1 MDKETF
7 FKTGE
12 YFIRL
17 VRFGASGGEGLP
29 PEKPKEVSWRDIL
42 LLSEKHS
49 LAALTYSALSRLEK
63 KPDGETAEKWE
74 HAYRVGV
81 HADIQQEFAWEEI
94 KERFSKEGIKLLPL
108 KGILLK
114 SLYPEPAFRSM
125 GDLDI
130 LYEEKD
136 FEKIKALMRE
146 SGYEYRKESAGS
158 NHQIFFRP
166 PVTTVELHRTLLN
179 ETSPFAEYYKDVW
192 RRALPTAEPFVC
204 ELSRE
209 DEYIFLLIHGHKHFS
224 GAGSGVRTILDFW
237 LYLKRYGK
245 ELDRKYIAA
254 ELSRAQEIARRS
266 AAPSIQEIARRSASP
281 HVQEIARRSVA
292 PYIQEIA
299 RQSAASHA
307 QEIARQSASPSIQET
322 SQTAKSENLRNTEP
336 ETAFNP
342 FEETA
347 PVITAETAAETE
359 ASLEEFEKTLKRE
372 IILWFSAENPTLDET
387 GVALLS
393 DGVYGRIEKLWDKGL
408 KEQGKGRYLTG
419 RLFPPYKVMKQRYTL
434 LEKLPFLLP
443 FFWIWRLIR
452 AAFCRRKAA
461 AAEYRYIREKSRKE
475 KKSG

>member
-7 FKTGE
+7 FETGK

-29 PEKPKEVSWRDIL
+29 PEKPEEVSWRDIL

-74 HAYRVGV
+74 HAYRVCV

-94 KERFSKEGIKLLPL
+94 KERFSEQGIKFLPL

-130 LYEEKD
+130 LYEEKN
-136 FEKIKALMRE
+136 FEKIKTLMRE
-146 SGYEYRKESAGS
+146 SGYEYRTESAGS

-166 PVTTVELHRTLLN
+166 PVTTVELHRALLN
-179 ETSPFAEYYKDVW
+179 DTSPFAEYYKDVW
-192 RRALPTAEPFVC
+192 RRAPPTAESFVC
-204 ELSRE
+204 RLSRE

-224 GAGSGVRTILDFW
+224 GAGSGVRTVLDFW

-254 ELSRAQEIARRS
+254 ELSRAQEIAR
-266 AAPSIQEIARRSASP
+266 QSASP
-281 HVQEIARRSVA
+281 HV
-292 PYIQEIA
+292 
-299 RQSAASHA
+299 

-322 SQTAKSENLRNTEP
+322 FQTAKSENLRNTDP

-342 FEETA
+342 FEEAA
-347 PVITAETAAETE
+347 PDMIVETAAETE
-359 ASLEEFEKTLKRE
+359 SPLEEFEKTLERE
-372 IILWFSAENPTLDET
+372 INLWFSAENPTLDET

-393 DGVYGRIEKLWDKGL
+393 DGVYGRIEKLWERKLQEKG
-408 KEQGKGRYLTG
+408 KFKYFAE
-419 RLFPPYKVMKQRYTL
+419 RLFPPYKVMKQRFTL

-452 AAFCRRKAA
+452 GAFCRHKAA
-461 AAEYRYIREKSRKE
+461 AAEYRYIRKKSRKE

>member
-29 PEKPKEVSWRDIL
+29 PEKPEEVSWRDIL

-63 KPDGETAEKWE
+63 KPDGETAEQWE
-74 HAYRVGV
+74 HAYRVCV

-94 KERFSKEGIKLLPL
+94 KERFSEQGIKFLPL

-130 LYEEKD
+130 LYEEKN
-136 FEKIKALMRE
+136 FEKIKTLMRE
-146 SGYEYRKESAGS
+146 SGYEYRTESAGS

-166 PVTTVELHRTLLN
+166 PVTKVELHRALLN
-179 ETSPFAEYYKDVW
+179 DTSPFAEYYKGVW

-204 ELSRE
+204 RLSRE

-224 GAGSGVRTILDFW
+224 GAGSGVRTVLDFW

-254 ELSRAQEIARRS
+254 ELSRAQEIAR
-266 AAPSIQEIARRSASP
+266 QSASP
-281 HVQEIARRSVA
+281 
-292 PYIQEIA
+292 
-299 RQSAASHA
+299 HA
-307 QEIARQSASPSIQET
+307 QEIACQSASPSMQET
-322 SQTAKSENLRNTEP
+322 SQTAKSENLRNTDP

-342 FEETA
+342 FEEA
-347 PVITAETAAETE
+347 ASDMIVETAAETE
-359 ASLEEFEKTLKRE
+359 APLEEFEKTLERE
-372 IILWFSAENPTLDET
+372 ISLWFSAENPTLDET

-393 DGVYGRIEKLWDKGL
+393 DGVYGRIEKLWERKLQEKG
-408 KEQGKGRYLTG
+408 KFKYFAE
-419 RLFPPYKVMKQRYTL
+419 RLFPPYKVMKQRFTL

-452 AAFCRRKAA
+452 GAFCRRKAA

>member
-1 MDKETF
+1 MDRERF

-17 VRFGASGGEGLP
+17 VRFGASGGEGVP

-42 LLSEKHS
+42 LLSESHS

-74 HAYRVGV
+74 HACRVGV

-158 NHQIFFRP
+158 NHQIFFRA
-166 PVTTVELHRTLLN
+166 PVTTVELHRALLN

-204 ELSRE
+204 RLSRE

-224 GAGSGVRTILDFW
+224 GAGSGVRTVLDFW

-254 ELSRAQEIARRS
+254 ELSRAQEIARFS
-266 AAPSIQEIARRSASP
+266 APS
-281 HVQEIARRSVA
+281 HVQD
-292 PYIQEIA
+292 IA
-299 RQSAASHA
+299 RQSAAPSFEKGA
-307 QEIARQSASPSIQET
+307 NDSRTAVSEISLGSAT
-322 SQTAKSENLRNTEP
+322 
-336 ETAFNP
+336 
-342 FEETA
+342 
-347 PVITAETAAETE
+347 ETE
-359 ASLEEFEKTLKRE
+359 APLKEFEKTLERE
-372 IILWFSAENPTLDET
+372 ISLWFSAENPMLDET

-393 DGVYGRIEKLWDKGL
+393 DGVYGRIEKLWERKLQEKG
-408 KEQGKGRYLTG
+408 KFKYFAE
-419 RLFPPYKVMKQRYTL
+419 RLFPPYKVMKQRFTL

>member
-1 MDKETF
+1 MDRETF

-29 PEKPKEVSWRDIL
+29 PEKPEEVSWRDIL

-63 KPDGETAEKWE
+63 KPDKETAEKWE
-74 HAYRVGV
+74 HAYRVCV

-146 SGYEYRKESAGS
+146 SGYEYRTESAGS

-166 PVTTVELHRTLLN
+166 PVTTVELHRALLN
-179 ETSPFAEYYKDVW
+179 DTSPFAEYYKDVW

-204 ELSRE
+204 RLSRE

-224 GAGSGVRTILDFW
+224 GAGSGVRTVLDFW

-254 ELSRAQEIARRS
+254 ELSRAQEI
-266 AAPSIQEIARRSASP
+266 
-281 HVQEIARRSVA
+281 V
-292 PYIQEIA
+292 
-299 RQSAASHA
+299 RQSALPHA
-307 QEIARQSASPSIQET
+307 QEIARQSASPSVQEI
-322 SQTAKSENLRNTEP
+322 SRTAKSENLRNTDP

-342 FEETA
+342 FEEAA
-347 PVITAETAAETE
+347 PDMIVETAAETE
-359 ASLEEFEKTLKRE
+359 APLEEFEKTLERE
-372 IILWFSAENPTLDET
+372 ISLWFSAENPTLDET

-393 DGVYGRIEKLWDKGL
+393 DGVYGRIEKLWERKLQEKG
-408 KEQGKGRYLTG
+408 KFKYFAE
-419 RLFPPYKVMKQRYTL
+419 RLFPPYKVMKQRFTL

-452 AAFCRRKAA
+452 PAVDS
-461 AAEYRYIREKSRKE
+461 YRLSHCLELFPRPCIWI
-475 KKSG
+475 

>member
-29 PEKPKEVSWRDIL
+29 PEKPEEVSWRDIF

-74 HAYRVGV
+74 HAYRVCV

-146 SGYEYRKESAGS
+146 SGYEYRTESAGS

-166 PVTTVELHRTLLN
+166 PVTTVELHRALLN

-204 ELSRE
+204 RLSRE

-224 GAGSGVRTILDFW
+224 GAGSGVRTVLDFW

-254 ELSRAQEIARRS
+254 ELSRAQEIAR
-266 AAPSIQEIARRSASP
+266 
-281 HVQEIARRSVA
+281 
-292 PYIQEIA
+292 
-299 RQSAASHA
+299 QSAASHA
-307 QEIARQSASPSIQET
+307 QEIARQSASPHAQEIACQSASPSIQET
-322 SQTAKSENLRNTEP
+322 SQTAKSENLRNTDP

-342 FEETA
+342 FEEA
-347 PVITAETAAETE
+347 ASDMIVETAAETE
-359 ASLEEFEKTLKRE
+359 APLEEFEKTLERE
-372 IILWFSAENPTLDET
+372 ISL
-387 GVALLS
+387 
-393 DGVYGRIEKLWDKGL
+393 
-408 KEQGKGRYLTG
+408 
-419 RLFPPYKVMKQRYTL
+419 
-434 LEKLPFLLP
+434 
-443 FFWIWRLIR
+443 
-452 AAFCRRKAA
+452 
-461 AAEYRYIREKSRKE
+461 
-475 KKSG
+475 

>member
-29 PEKPKEVSWRDIL
+29 PEKPEEVSWRDIL

-63 KPDGETAEKWE
+63 KPDGETAEQWE
-74 HAYRVGV
+74 HAYRVCV

-94 KERFSKEGIKLLPL
+94 KERFSEQGIKFLPL

-130 LYEEKD
+130 LYEEKN
-136 FEKIKALMRE
+136 FEKIKTLMRE
-146 SGYEYRKESAGS
+146 SGYEYRTESAGS

-166 PVTTVELHRTLLN
+166 PVTTVELHRALLN
-179 ETSPFAEYYKDVW
+179 DTSPFAEYYKGVW

-204 ELSRE
+204 RLSRE

-224 GAGSGVRTILDFW
+224 GAGSGVRTVLDFW

-254 ELSRAQEIARRS
+254 ELSRAQEIAR
-266 AAPSIQEIARRSASP
+266 QSASP
-281 HVQEIARRSVA
+281 
-292 PYIQEIA
+292 
-299 RQSAASHA
+299 HA
-307 QEIARQSASPSIQET
+307 QEIACQSASPSMQET
-322 SQTAKSENLRNTEP
+322 SQTAKSENLRNTDP

-342 FEETA
+342 FEEA
-347 PVITAETAAETE
+347 ASDMIVETAAETE
-359 ASLEEFEKTLKRE
+359 APLEEFEKTLERE
-372 IILWFSAENPTLDET
+372 ISLWFSAENPTLDET

-393 DGVYGRIEKLWDKGL
+393 DGVYGRIEKLWERKLQEKG
-408 KEQGKGRYLTG
+408 KFKYFAE
-419 RLFPPYKVMKQRYTL
+419 RLFPPYKVMKQRFTL

-452 AAFCRRKAA
+452 GAFCRRKAA

>member
-29 PEKPKEVSWRDIL
+29 PEKPEEVSWRDIL

-74 HAYRVGV
+74 HAYRVCV

-94 KERFSKEGIKLLPL
+94 KERFSEQGIKFLPL

-130 LYEEKD
+130 LYEEKN
-136 FEKIKALMRE
+136 FEKIKTLMRE
-146 SGYEYRKESAGS
+146 SGYEYRTESAGS
-158 NHQIFFRP
+158 KHRMFFRP
-166 PVTTVELHRTLLN
+166 PVTTVELHRALLN
-179 ETSPFAEYYKDVW
+179 DTSPFAEYYKDVW
-192 RRALPTAEPFVC
+192 RRALPTAESFVC
-204 ELSRE
+204 RLSRE

-224 GAGSGVRTILDFW
+224 GAGSGVRTVLDFW

-254 ELSRAQEIARRS
+254 ERSRAQEMGR
-266 AAPSIQEIARRSASP
+266 ESASP
-281 HVQEIARRSVA
+281 
-292 PYIQEIA
+292 
-299 RQSAASHA
+299 HA
-307 QEIARQSASPSIQET
+307 QEIACQSASPSIQET
-322 SQTAKSENLRNTEP
+322 SQTAKSENLRNTDP

-342 FEETA
+342 FEEA
-347 PVITAETAAETE
+347 ASDMIVETAAETE
-359 ASLEEFEKTLKRE
+359 APLEEFEKTLERE
-372 IILWFSAENPTLDET
+372 ISLWFSAENPTLDET

-393 DGVYGRIEKLWDKGL
+393 DGVYGRIEKLWERKLQEKG
-408 KEQGKGRYLTG
+408 KFKYFAE
-419 RLFPPYKVMKQRYTL
+419 RLFPPYKVMKQRFTL

-452 AAFCRRKAA
+452 GAFCRRKAA

>member
-29 PEKPKEVSWRDIL
+29 PEKPEEVRWRDIL

-74 HAYRVGV
+74 HAYRVCV

-94 KERFSKEGIKLLPL
+94 KERFSKEGIKFLPL

-146 SGYEYRKESAGS
+146 SGYEYRTESAGS

-166 PVTTVELHRTLLN
+166 PVTTVELHRALLN
-179 ETSPFAEYYKDVW
+179 DTSPFAEYYKDVW

-204 ELSRE
+204 RLSRE

-224 GAGSGVRTILDFW
+224 GAGSGVRTVLDFW

-254 ELSRAQEIARRS
+254 ELSRAQEIARQS
-266 AAPSIQEIARRSASP
+266 ALP
-281 HVQEIARRSVA
+281 HV
-292 PYIQEIA
+292 
-299 RQSAASHA
+299 
-307 QEIARQSASPSIQET
+307 QEIARQSASPHAQET
-322 SQTAKSENLRNTEP
+322 FHQ
-336 ETAFNP
+336 
-342 FEETA
+342 
-347 PVITAETAAETE
+347 I
-359 ASLEEFEKTLKRE
+359 
-372 IILWFSAENPTLDET
+372 
-387 GVALLS
+387 
-393 DGVYGRIEKLWDKGL
+393 GRAH
-408 KEQGKGRYLTG
+408 
-419 RLFPPYKVMKQRYTL
+419 V
-434 LEKLPFLLP
+434 
-443 FFWIWRLIR
+443 
-452 AAFCRRKAA
+452 
-461 AAEYRYIREKSRKE
+461 
-475 KKSG
+475 

>member
-29 PEKPKEVSWRDIL
+29 PEKPEEVSWRDIL

-63 KPDGETAEKWE
+63 KPDGETAEQWE
-74 HAYRVGV
+74 HAYRVCV

-94 KERFSKEGIKLLPL
+94 KERFSEQGIKFLTL

-130 LYEEKD
+130 LYEEKN
-136 FEKIKALMRE
+136 FEKIKTLMRE
-146 SGYEYRKESAGS
+146 SGYEYRTESAGS

-166 PVTTVELHRTLLN
+166 PVTTVELHRALLN
-179 ETSPFAEYYKDVW
+179 DTSPFAEYYKGVW

-204 ELSRE
+204 RLSRE

-224 GAGSGVRTILDFW
+224 GAGSGVRTVLDFW

-254 ELSRAQEIARRS
+254 ELSRAQEIAR
-266 AAPSIQEIARRSASP
+266 QSASP
-281 HVQEIARRSVA
+281 
-292 PYIQEIA
+292 
-299 RQSAASHA
+299 HA
-307 QEIARQSASPSIQET
+307 QEIACQSASPSMQET
-322 SQTAKSENLRNTEP
+322 SQTAKSENLRNTDP

-342 FEETA
+342 FEEA
-347 PVITAETAAETE
+347 ASDMIVETAAETE
-359 ASLEEFEKTLKRE
+359 APLEEFEKTLERE
-372 IILWFSAENPTLDET
+372 ISLWFSAENPTLDET

-393 DGVYGRIEKLWDKGL
+393 DGVYGRIEKLWERKLQEKG
-408 KEQGKGRYLTG
+408 KFKYFAE
-419 RLFPPYKVMKQRYTL
+419 RLFPPYKVMKQRFTL

-443 FFWIWRLIR
+443 FFLDL
-452 AAFCRRKAA
+452 AADSRGVLPPQSGGRRISV
-461 AAEYRYIREKSRKE
+461 YPRKE
-475 KKSG
+475 P

>member
-1 MDKETF
+1 M
-7 FKTGE
+7 
-12 YFIRL
+12 
-17 VRFGASGGEGLP
+17 
-29 PEKPKEVSWRDIL
+29 
-42 LLSEKHS
+42 
-49 LAALTYSALSRLEK
+49 EK

-74 HAYRVGV
+74 HAYRVCV

-146 SGYEYRKESAGS
+146 SGYEYRTESAGS

-166 PVTTVELHRTLLN
+166 PVTTVELHRALLN

-204 ELSRE
+204 RLSRE

-224 GAGSGVRTILDFW
+224 GAGSGVRTVLDFW

-254 ELSRAQEIARRS
+254 ELSRAQEIARQS
-266 AAPSIQEIARRSASP
+266 AASHA
-281 HVQEIARRSVA
+281 
-292 PYIQEIA
+292 QEIA
-299 RQSAASHA
+299 RQSALPHV

-322 SQTAKSENLRNTEP
+322 SQTAKSENLRNTDP

-342 FEETA
+342 FEEA
-347 PVITAETAAETE
+347 ASDMIVETAAETE
-359 ASLEEFEKTLKRE
+359 APLEEFEKTLERE
-372 IILWFSAENPTLDET
+372 ISLWFSAENPTPDET

-393 DGVYGRIEKLWDKGL
+393 DGVYGRIEKLWERKLQEKG
-408 KEQGKGRYLTG
+408 KFKYFAE
-419 RLFPPYKVMKQRYTL
+419 RLFPPYKVMKQRFTL

-452 AAFCRRKAA
+452 GAFCRRKARPPNIGISA
-461 AAEYRYIREKSRKE
+461 KRAVKRKRADKEAEGTLRFFNLRF
-475 KKSG
+475 

>member
-7 FKTGE
+7 FETGK

-29 PEKPKEVSWRDIL
+29 PEKPEEVSWRDIL

-74 HAYRVGV
+74 HAYRVCV

-94 KERFSKEGIKLLPL
+94 KERFSEQRIKFLPL

-130 LYEEKD
+130 LYEEKN
-136 FEKIKALMRE
+136 FEKIKTLMRE
-146 SGYEYRKESAGS
+146 SGYEYRTESAGS

-166 PVTTVELHRTLLN
+166 PVTTVELHRALLN
-179 ETSPFAEYYKDVW
+179 DTSPFAEYYKDAW

-204 ELSRE
+204 RLSRE

-224 GAGSGVRTILDFW
+224 GAGSGVRTVLDFW

-245 ELDRKYIAA
+245 ELDRKYIAT
-254 ELSRAQEIARRS
+254 ELSRAQEIAR
-266 AAPSIQEIARRSASP
+266 QSASP
-281 HVQEIARRSVA
+281 
-292 PYIQEIA
+292 
-299 RQSAASHA
+299 HA
-307 QEIARQSASPSIQET
+307 QEIACQSASPSIQET
-322 SQTAKSENLRNTEP
+322 SQTAKSENLRNTDP

-342 FEETA
+342 FEEA
-347 PVITAETAAETE
+347 ASDMIVETAAETE
-359 ASLEEFEKTLKRE
+359 APLEEFEKTLERE
-372 IILWFSAENPTLDET
+372 ISLWFSAENPTLDET

-393 DGVYGRIEKLWDKGL
+393 DGVYGRIEKLWERKLQEKG
-408 KEQGKGRYLTG
+408 KFKYFAE
-419 RLFPPYKVMKQRYTL
+419 RLFPPYKVMKQRFTL

-443 FFWIWRLIR
+443 
-452 AAFCRRKAA
+452 FCRRKAA

>member
-7 FKTGE
+7 FETGK

-29 PEKPKEVSWRDIL
+29 PEKPEEVSWRDIL

-74 HAYRVGV
+74 HAYRVCV

-94 KERFSKEGIKLLPL
+94 KERFSEQRIKFLPL

-130 LYEEKD
+130 LYEEKN
-136 FEKIKALMRE
+136 FEKIKTLMRE
-146 SGYEYRKESAGS
+146 SGYEYRTESAGS

-166 PVTTVELHRTLLN
+166 PVTTVELHRALLN
-179 ETSPFAEYYKDVW
+179 DTSPFAEYYKDAW

-204 ELSRE
+204 RLSRE

-224 GAGSGVRTILDFW
+224 GAGSGVRTVLDFW

-245 ELDRKYIAA
+245 ELDRKYIAT
-254 ELSRAQEIARRS
+254 ELSRA
-266 AAPSIQEIARRSASP
+266 
-281 HVQEIARRSVA
+281 
-292 PYIQEIA
+292 QEIA

-307 QEIARQSASPSIQET
+307 QEIARQSALPHVQEIARQSASPSIQET
-322 SQTAKSENLRNTEP
+322 SQTAKSENLRNTDP

-342 FEETA
+342 FEEA
-347 PVITAETAAETE
+347 ASDMIVETAAETE
-359 ASLEEFEKTLKRE
+359 APLEEFEKTLERE
-372 IILWFSAENPTLDET
+372 ISLWFSAENPTPDET

-393 DGVYGRIEKLWDKGL
+393 DGVYGRIEKLWERKLQEKG
-408 KEQGKGRYLTG
+408 KFKYFAE
-419 RLFPPYKVMKQRYTL
+419 RLFPPYKVMKQRFTL

-443 FFWIWRLIR
+443 FFWIWRGVLPPQSGG
-452 AAFCRRKAA
+452 RRISV
-461 AAEYRYIREKSRKE
+461 YPRKE
-475 KKSG
+475 P

>member
-29 PEKPKEVSWRDIL
+29 PEKPEEVSWRDIL

-74 HAYRVGV
+74 HAYRVCV

-94 KERFSKEGIKLLPL
+94 KERFSEQRIKFLPL

-146 SGYEYRKESAGS
+146 SGYEYRTESAGS

-166 PVTTVELHRTLLN
+166 PVTTVELHRALLN
-179 ETSPFAEYYKDVW
+179 DTSPFAEYYKDVW

-204 ELSRE
+204 RLSRE

-224 GAGSGVRTILDFW
+224 GAGSGVRTVLDFW

-254 ELSRAQEIARRS
+254 ELSRAQEIAR
-266 AAPSIQEIARRSASP
+266 
-281 HVQEIARRSVA
+281 
-292 PYIQEIA
+292 
-299 RQSAASHA
+299 
-307 QEIARQSASPSIQET
+307 QSASPSMQET
-322 SQTAKSENLRNTEP
+322 SQTAKSENLRNTDP

-342 FEETA
+342 FEEAA
-347 PVITAETAAETE
+347 PDMIVETAAETE
-359 ASLEEFEKTLKRE
+359 SPLEEFEKTLERE
-372 IILWFSAENPTLDET
+372 ISLWFSAENPTLDET

-393 DGVYGRIEKLWDKGL
+393 DGVYGRIEKLWERKLQEKG
-408 KEQGKGRYLTG
+408 KFKYFAE
-419 RLFPPYKVMKQRYTL
+419 RLFPPYKVMKQRFTL

>member
-1 MDKETF
+1 
-7 FKTGE
+7 
-12 YFIRL
+12 
-17 VRFGASGGEGLP
+17 
-29 PEKPKEVSWRDIL
+29 
-42 LLSEKHS
+42 
-49 LAALTYSALSRLEK
+49 
-63 KPDGETAEKWE
+63 
-74 HAYRVGV
+74 
-81 HADIQQEFAWEEI
+81 
-94 KERFSKEGIKLLPL
+94 
-108 KGILLK
+108 
-114 SLYPEPAFRSM
+114 M

-166 PVTTVELHRTLLN
+166 PVTTVELHRALLN

-204 ELSRE
+204 RLSRE

-254 ELSRAQEIARRS
+254 ELSRAQEIARQSAASYAQEIARRS
-266 AAPSIQEIARRSASP
+266 AASYAQEIARRSAS
-281 HVQEIARRSVA
+281 

-307 QEIARQSASPSIQET
+307 QETFHQSVSPSIQET
-322 SQTAKSENLRNTEP
+322 SRTAKSEDLRDTEP

-393 DGVYGRIEKLWDKGL
+393 DGVYGRIEKLWNKGL

>member
-29 PEKPKEVSWRDIL
+29 PEKPEEVSWRDIL

-63 KPDGETAEKWE
+63 KPDKETAEKWE
-74 HAYRVGV
+74 HAYRVCV

-94 KERFSKEGIKLLPL
+94 KERFSERGIKFLPL

-136 FEKIKALMRE
+136 FEKIKSLMRE
-146 SGYEYRKESAGS
+146 SGYEYRTESAGS

-166 PVTTVELHRTLLN
+166 PVTTVELHRALLN
-179 ETSPFAEYYKDVW
+179 DTSPFAEYYNDVW
-192 RRALPTAEPFVC
+192 RRALPTEEPFVYRF
-204 ELSRE
+204 SRE
-209 DEYIFLLIHGHKHFS
+209 DEYIFLLIHGYKHFS
-224 GAGSGVRTILDFW
+224 GAGSGVRTVLDFW

-245 ELDRKYIAA
+245 ELDREYIAA
-254 ELSRAQEIARRS
+254 ELSRAQEIARQS
-266 AAPSIQEIARRSASP
+266 AAP
-281 HVQEIARRSVA
+281 
-292 PYIQEIA
+292 
-299 RQSAASHA
+299 HA
-307 QEIARQSASPSIQET
+307 QEIARQSA
-322 SQTAKSENLRNTEP
+322 AEP
-336 ETAFNP
+336 
-342 FEETA
+342 
-347 PVITAETAAETE
+347 VVDITAEPAAETE
-359 ASLEEFEKTLKRE
+359 APLEEFEKTLERE
-372 IILWFSAENPTLDET
+372 IGLWFSAENPTLNET
-387 GVALLS
+387 GISLLS
-393 DGVYGRIEKLWDKGL
+393 DGVYGRIEKLWERKLQEKG
-408 KEQGKGRYLTG
+408 KFRYLAG
-419 RLFPPYKVMKQRYTL
+419 RLFPPYKVMKQRFTL

-452 AAFCRRKAA
+452 AAFCRRKTAS
-461 AAEYRYIREKSRKE
+461 AEYRYIRDRSRKD
-475 KKSG
+475 KKKKGR

>member
-29 PEKPKEVSWRDIL
+29 PEKPEEVSWRDIL

-74 HAYRVGV
+74 HAYRVCV

-94 KERFSKEGIKLLPL
+94 KERFSEQGIKFLPL

-130 LYEEKD
+130 LYEEKN
-136 FEKIKALMRE
+136 FEKIKTLMRE
-146 SGYEYRKESAGS
+146 SGYEYRTESAGS

-166 PVTTVELHRTLLN
+166 PVTTVELHRALLN
-179 ETSPFAEYYKDVW
+179 DTSPFAEYYKDVW
-192 RRALPTAEPFVC
+192 RRALPTAESFVC
-204 ELSRE
+204 RLSRE

-224 GAGSGVRTILDFW
+224 GAGSGVRTVLDFW

-254 ELSRAQEIARRS
+254 ELSRAQEIAR
-266 AAPSIQEIARRSASP
+266 QSASP
-281 HVQEIARRSVA
+281 
-292 PYIQEIA
+292 
-299 RQSAASHA
+299 HA
-307 QEIARQSASPSIQET
+307 QEIACQSASPSIQET
-322 SQTAKSENLRNTEP
+322 SQTAKSENLRNTDP

-342 FEETA
+342 FEEA
-347 PVITAETAAETE
+347 ASDMIVETAAETE
-359 ASLEEFEKTLKRE
+359 SPLEEFEKTLERE
-372 IILWFSAENPTLDET
+372 ISLWFSAENPMLDET

-393 DGVYGRIEKLWDKGL
+393 DGVYGRIEKLWERKL
-408 KEQGKGRYLTG
+408 QEKGRFKYFAE
-419 RLFPPYKVMKQRYTL
+419 RLFPPYKVMKQRFTL

>member
-29 PEKPKEVSWRDIL
+29 PEKPEEVSWRDIL

-63 KPDGETAEKWE
+63 KPDGETAEQWE
-74 HAYRVGV
+74 HAYRVCV

-94 KERFSKEGIKLLPL
+94 KERFSEQGIKFLPL

-130 LYEEKD
+130 LYEEKN
-136 FEKIKALMRE
+136 FEKIKTLMRE
-146 SGYEYRKESAGS
+146 SGYEYRTESAGS

-166 PVTTVELHRTLLN
+166 PVTTVELHRALLN
-179 ETSPFAEYYKDVW
+179 DTSPFAEYYKGVW

-204 ELSRE
+204 RLSRE

-224 GAGSGVRTILDFW
+224 GAGSGVRTVLDFW

-254 ELSRAQEIARRS
+254 ELSRAQEIAR
-266 AAPSIQEIARRSASP
+266 QSASP
-281 HVQEIARRSVA
+281 
-292 PYIQEIA
+292 
-299 RQSAASHA
+299 HA
-307 QEIARQSASPSIQET
+307 QEIACQSASPSMQET
-322 SQTAKSENLRNTEP
+322 SQTAKSENLRNTDP

-342 FEETA
+342 FEEA
-347 PVITAETAAETE
+347 ASDMIVETAAETE
-359 ASLEEFEKTLKRE
+359 APLEEFEKTLER
-372 IILWFSAENPTLDET
+372 
-387 GVALLS
+387 
-393 DGVYGRIEKLWDKGL
+393 
-408 KEQGKGRYLTG
+408 
-419 RLFPPYKVMKQRYTL
+419 
-434 LEKLPFLLP
+434 
-443 FFWIWRLIR
+443 
-452 AAFCRRKAA
+452 
-461 AAEYRYIREKSRKE
+461 
-475 KKSG
+475 

>member
-29 PEKPKEVSWRDIL
+29 PEKPEEVSWRDIL

-74 HAYRVGV
+74 HAYRVCV

-94 KERFSKEGIKLLPL
+94 KERFSKEGIKFLPL

-146 SGYEYRKESAGS
+146 SGYEYRTESAGS

-166 PVTTVELHRTLLN
+166 PVTTVELHRALLN
-179 ETSPFAEYYKDVW
+179 DTSPFAEYYKDVW

-204 ELSRE
+204 RLSRE

-224 GAGSGVRTILDFW
+224 GAGSGVRTVLDFW

-245 ELDRKYIAA
+245 ELDREYIAA
-254 ELSRAQEIARRS
+254 ELSRAQEIAR
-266 AAPSIQEIARRSASP
+266 QSASP
-281 HVQEIARRSVA
+281 
-292 PYIQEIA
+292 
-299 RQSAASHA
+299 HA
-307 QEIARQSASPSIQET
+307 QEIACQSASPSIQET
-322 SQTAKSENLRNTEP
+322 SQTAKSENLRNTDP

-342 FEETA
+342 FEEA
-347 PVITAETAAETE
+347 ASDMIVETAAETE
-359 ASLEEFEKTLKRE
+359 APLEEFEKTLERE
-372 IILWFSAENPTLDET
+372 ISLWFSAENPTLDET
-387 GVALLS
+387 EVALLS
-393 DGVYGRIEKLWDKGL
+393 DGVYGRIEKLWERKLQEKG
-408 KEQGKGRYLTG
+408 KFKYFAE
-419 RLFPPYKVMKQRYTL
+419 RLFPPYKVMKQRFTL

-452 AAFCRRKAA
+452 GAFCRRKAA

>member
-7 FKTGE
+7 FETGE

-17 VRFGASGGEGLP
+17 VRFGASGGEGVP

-74 HAYRVGV
+74 HACRVGV

-158 NHQIFFRP
+158 NHQIFFRA
-166 PVTTVELHRTLLN
+166 PVTTVELHRALLN

-204 ELSRE
+204 RLSRE

-224 GAGSGVRTILDFW
+224 GAGSGVRTVLDFW

-254 ELSRAQEIARRS
+254 ELSRAQEIARFS
-266 AAPSIQEIARRSASP
+266 APSFEKGANDSRTAVSEISLGS
-281 HVQEIARRSVA
+281 
-292 PYIQEIA
+292 
-299 RQSAASHA
+299 
-307 QEIARQSASPSIQET
+307 
-322 SQTAKSENLRNTEP
+322 
-336 ETAFNP
+336 
-342 FEETA
+342 
-347 PVITAETAAETE
+347 AAETE
-359 ASLEEFEKTLKRE
+359 SPLEEFEKTLERE
-372 IILWFSAENPTLDET
+372 ISLWFSAENPTLDET

-393 DGVYGRIEKLWDKGL
+393 DGVYGRIEKLWERKLQEKG
-408 KEQGKGRYLTG
+408 KFKYFAE
-419 RLFPPYKVMKQRYTL
+419 RLFPPYKVMKQRFTL
-434 LEKLPFLLP
+434 LEKFPFLLP

>member
-1 MDKETF
+1 MDRETF

-29 PEKPKEVSWRDIL
+29 PEKPEEVSWRDIL

-63 KPDGETAEKWE
+63 KPDKETAEKWE
-74 HAYRVGV
+74 HAYRVCV

-146 SGYEYRKESAGS
+146 SGYEYRTESAGS

-166 PVTTVELHRTLLN
+166 PVTTVELHRALLN
-179 ETSPFAEYYKDVW
+179 DTSPFAEYYKDVW

-204 ELSRE
+204 RLSRE

-224 GAGSGVRTILDFW
+224 GAGSGVRTVLDFW
-237 LYLKRYGK
+237 LYSYC
-245 ELDRKYIAA
+245 
-254 ELSRAQEIARRS
+254 Q
-266 AAPSIQEIARRSASP
+266 
-281 HVQEIARRSVA
+281 V
-292 PYIQEIA
+292 
-299 RQSAASHA
+299 
-307 QEIARQSASPSIQET
+307 
-322 SQTAKSENLRNTEP
+322 
-336 ETAFNP
+336 
-342 FEETA
+342 FEEK
-347 PVITAETAAETE
+347 
-359 ASLEEFEKTLKRE
+359 FHK
-372 IILWFSAENPTLDET
+372 
-387 GVALLS
+387 
-393 DGVYGRIEKLWDKGL
+393 
-408 KEQGKGRYLTG
+408 
-419 RLFPPYKVMKQRYTL
+419 KVTKN
-434 LEKLPFLLP
+434 F
-443 FFWIWRLIR
+443 
-452 AAFCRRKAA
+452 
-461 AAEYRYIREKSRKE
+461 
-475 KKSG
+475 

>member
-7 FKTGE
+7 FETGK

-29 PEKPKEVSWRDIL
+29 PEKPEEVSWRDIL

-74 HAYRVGV
+74 HAYRVCV

-94 KERFSKEGIKLLPL
+94 KERFSEQRIKFLPL

-130 LYEEKD
+130 LYEEKN
-136 FEKIKALMRE
+136 FEKIKTLMRE
-146 SGYEYRKESAGS
+146 SGYEYRTESAGS

-166 PVTTVELHRTLLN
+166 PVTTVELHRALLN
-179 ETSPFAEYYKDVW
+179 DTSPFAEYYKDAW

-204 ELSRE
+204 RLSRE

-224 GAGSGVRTILDFW
+224 GAGSGVRTVLDFW

-245 ELDRKYIAA
+245 ELDRKYIAT
-254 ELSRAQEIARRS
+254 ELSRAQEIAR
-266 AAPSIQEIARRSASP
+266 QSASP
-281 HVQEIARRSVA
+281 
-292 PYIQEIA
+292 
-299 RQSAASHA
+299 HA
-307 QEIARQSASPSIQET
+307 QEIACQSASPSIQET
-322 SQTAKSENLRNTEP
+322 SQTAKSENLRNTDP

-342 FEETA
+342 FEEA
-347 PVITAETAAETE
+347 ASDMIVETAAETE
-359 ASLEEFEKTLKRE
+359 APLEEFEKTLERE
-372 IILWFSAENPTLDET
+372 ISLWFSAEIRRWTKRGWPCCRT
-387 GVALLS
+387 A
-393 DGVYGRIEKLWDKGL
+393 
-408 KEQGKGRYLTG
+408 
-419 RLFPPYKVMKQRYTL
+419 YT
-434 LEKLPFLLP
+434 
-443 FFWIWRLIR
+443 
-452 AAFCRRKAA
+452 A
-461 AAEYRYIREKSRKE
+461 
-475 KKSG
+475 G

>member
-7 FKTGE
+7 FETGK

-29 PEKPKEVSWRDIL
+29 PEKPEEVSWRDIL

-74 HAYRVGV
+74 HAYRVCV

-94 KERFSKEGIKLLPL
+94 KERFSEQRIKFLPL

-130 LYEEKD
+130 LYEEKN
-136 FEKIKALMRE
+136 FEKIKTLMRE
-146 SGYEYRKESAGS
+146 SGYEYRTESAGS

-166 PVTTVELHRTLLN
+166 PVTTVELHRALLN
-179 ETSPFAEYYKDVW
+179 DTSPFAEYYKDAW

-204 ELSRE
+204 RLSRE

-224 GAGSGVRTILDFW
+224 GAGSGVRTVLDFW

-245 ELDRKYIAA
+245 ELDRKYIAT
-254 ELSRAQEIARRS
+254 ELSRAQEIA
-266 AAPSIQEIARRSASP
+266 
-281 HVQEIARRSVA
+281 
-292 PYIQEIA
+292 
-299 RQSAASHA
+299 
-307 QEIARQSASPSIQET
+307 
-322 SQTAKSENLRNTEP
+322 LRNTDP

-342 FEETA
+342 FEEA
-347 PVITAETAAETE
+347 ASDMIVETAAETE
-359 ASLEEFEKTLKRE
+359 APLEEFEKTLERE
-372 IILWFSAENPTLDET
+372 ISLWFSAENPTLDET

-393 DGVYGRIEKLWDKGL
+393 DGVYGRIEKLWERKLQEKG
-408 KEQGKGRYLTG
+408 KFKYFAE
-419 RLFPPYKVMKQRYTL
+419 RLFPPYKVMKQRFTL

-452 AAFCRRKAA
+452 GAFCRRKAA

>member
-1 MDKETF
+1 MDRETF

-29 PEKPKEVSWRDIL
+29 PEKPEEVSWRDIL

-63 KPDGETAEKWE
+63 KPDKETAEKWE
-74 HAYRVGV
+74 HAYRVCV

-146 SGYEYRKESAGS
+146 SGYEYRTESAGS

-166 PVTTVELHRTLLN
+166 PVTTVELHRALLN
-179 ETSPFAEYYKDVW
+179 DTSPFAEYYKDVW

-204 ELSRE
+204 RLSRE

-224 GAGSGVRTILDFW
+224 GAGSGVRTVLDFW

-254 ELSRAQEIARRS
+254 ELSRAQEI
-266 AAPSIQEIARRSASP
+266 
-281 HVQEIARRSVA
+281 V
-292 PYIQEIA
+292 
-299 RQSAASHA
+299 RQSALPHA
-307 QEIARQSASPSIQET
+307 QEIARQSASPSVQEI
-322 SQTAKSENLRNTEP
+322 SRTAKSENLRNTDP

-342 FEETA
+342 FEEAA
-347 PVITAETAAETE
+347 PDMIVETAAETE
-359 ASLEEFEKTLKRE
+359 SPLEEFEKTLERE
-372 IILWFSAENPTLDET
+372 ISLWFSAENPTLDET

-393 DGVYGRIEKLWDKGL
+393 DGVYGRIEKLWERKLQEKG
-408 KEQGKGRYLTG
+408 KFKYFAE
-419 RLFPPYKVMKQRYTL
+419 RLFPPYKVMKQRFTL

-452 AAFCRRKAA
+452 GAFCRRPPNIGISAKRAVKRKRA
-461 AAEYRYIREKSRKE
+461 DKEAEGSLRFFNLRF
-475 KKSG
+475 

>member
-7 FKTGE
+7 FETGK

-29 PEKPKEVSWRDIL
+29 PEKPEEVSWRDIL

-74 HAYRVGV
+74 HAYRVCV

-94 KERFSKEGIKLLPL
+94 KERFSEQRIKFLPL

-130 LYEEKD
+130 LYEEKN
-136 FEKIKALMRE
+136 FEKIKTLMRE
-146 SGYEYRKESAGS
+146 SGYEYRTESAGS

-166 PVTTVELHRTLLN
+166 PVTTVELHRALLN
-179 ETSPFAEYYKDVW
+179 DTSPFAEYYKDAW

-204 ELSRE
+204 RLSRE

-224 GAGSGVRTILDFW
+224 GAGSGVRTVLDFW

-245 ELDRKYIAA
+245 ELDRKYIAT
-254 ELSRAQEIARRS
+254 ELSRAQEIAR
-266 AAPSIQEIARRSASP
+266 QSASP
-281 HVQEIARRSVA
+281 
-292 PYIQEIA
+292 
-299 RQSAASHA
+299 HA
-307 QEIARQSASPSIQET
+307 QEIACQSASPSIQET
-322 SQTAKSENLRNTEP
+322 SQTAKSENLRNTDP

-342 FEETA
+342 FEEA
-347 PVITAETAAETE
+347 ASDMIVETAAETE
-359 ASLEEFEKTLKRE
+359 APLEEFEKTLERE
-372 IILWFSAENPTLDET
+372 ISLWFSAENPTLDET

-393 DGVYGRIEKLWDKGL
+393 DGVYGRIEKLWERKLQEKG
-408 KEQGKGRYLTG
+408 KFKYFAE
-419 RLFPPYKVMKQRYTL
+419 RLFPPYKVMKQRFTL

-443 FFWIWRLIR
+443 WRLIR
-452 AAFCRRKAA
+452 GAFCRRKAA